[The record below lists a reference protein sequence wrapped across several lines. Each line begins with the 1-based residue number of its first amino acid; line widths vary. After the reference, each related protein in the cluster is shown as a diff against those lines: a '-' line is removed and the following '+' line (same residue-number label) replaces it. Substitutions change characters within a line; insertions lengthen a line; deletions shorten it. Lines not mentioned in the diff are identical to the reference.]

1 MTYAPRPMD
10 YVRDAIYNAATSG
23 VDMRGFAAA
32 SDYAD
37 TPKRFA
43 DTVNL
48 LALSYPDPHEEHGL
62 HAFRTSVLDG
72 PVQDWCLQWVQSK
85 KK

>member
-48 LALSYPDPHEEHGL
+48 LALSYPDLGEGDNSA
-62 HAFRTSVLDG
+62 AFRVSVLDG
-72 PVQDWCLQWVQSK
+72 PVQAWCLQWADDT
-85 KK
+85 